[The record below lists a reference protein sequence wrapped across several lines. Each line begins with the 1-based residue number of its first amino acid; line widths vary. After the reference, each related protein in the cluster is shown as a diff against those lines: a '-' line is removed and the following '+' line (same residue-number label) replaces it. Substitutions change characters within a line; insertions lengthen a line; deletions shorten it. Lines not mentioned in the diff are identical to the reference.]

1 MKEDTPAYQS
11 KERIILATEYYELG
25 TLPGFDG
32 PFYKSVVDKKKQQWA
47 TDERTKYNT
56 YTWMQDWDGKY
67 NVSIIGTNGLHEH
80 FDRY

>member
-1 MKEDTPAYQS
+1 MKEDYPS
-11 KERIILATEYYELG
+11 KEKIILATEYYEVG
-25 TLPGFDG
+25 TYPGIGDLY
-32 PFYKSVVDKKKQQWA
+32 YKIVIDEKKQQWA

-80 FDRY
+80 FGRY

>member
-1 MKEDTPAYQS
+1 MKEDTPASQS
-11 KERIILATEYYELG
+11 KERITLATEYYNLG
-25 TLPGFDG
+25 TYPGLGD
-32 PFYKSVVDKKKQQWA
+32 PAYKSIINEKKQQWA

-80 FDRY
+80 FGRY